1 MPAAAHSK
9 RAKRENRRKWNQAE
23 RALRRDALRPAGIGI
38 VQAAE
43 LAVEEQ
49 DERREREERPKI
61 AAKRQMTQPALDLL
75 LERGKL
81 SETLHKAGTRLEHDW
96 RMSNSAPRVVAD
108 YTGSS
113 LIRGNGSSEVSESEA
128 ARIRFQRAIQAVG
141 IECSAVVVHVC
152 LIPQCG
158 PYAWETNQVRRPPQH
173 TGARLLREGLTRL
186 AEHYGFL

>member
-1 MPAAAHSK
+1 MVAHSK
-9 RAKRENRRKWNQAE
+9 RAKRENRRRWNQAE
-23 RALRRDALRPAGIGI
+23 RQLRREAMRPAGIGI

-49 DERREREERPKI
+49 DEQRERVERPRQ
-61 AAKRQMTQPALDLL
+61 AAKRKMSQPALDIM
-75 LERGKL
+75 LERRKIT
-81 SETLHKAGTRLEHDW
+81 ETLHRAGTRLEYDW

-113 LIRGNGSSEVSESEA
+113 LIRGNGSSEINETDA

-173 TGARLLREGLTRL
+173 TGARLLREGLTKL
-186 AEHYGFL
+186 AAHYGYL

>member
-1 MPAAAHSK
+1 
-9 RAKRENRRKWNQAE
+9 
-23 RALRRDALRPAGIGI
+23 
-38 VQAAE
+38 
-43 LAVEEQ
+43 
-49 DERREREERPKI
+49 
-61 AAKRQMTQPALDLL
+61 MTQPALDLL

-81 SETLHKAGTRLEHDW
+81 SETLHKAGTRLEQDW

-113 LIRGNGSSEVSESEA
+113 LIKGNGSSEVNETEA

-158 PYAWETNQVRRPPQH
+158 PYAWETNQATKLPQH
-173 TGARLLREGLTRL
+173 TGERLLKQGLTRL
-186 AEHYGFL
+186 ASHYGYL